1 GQAFLLPPDMKD
13 WLPQDDL
20 AHFVIAAA
28 ERVSLTAFQVND
40 RNSGKPQYHPR
51 MMLAL
56 LVYAYANGL
65 FSSRRIERAPHR
77 DLGVRFVT
85 ANTHPDHDTIA
96 AFRRQNRPAFEAAF
110 LDILLMAR
118 QTGLL
123 RLGTVSVDGSKI
135 DANASKIRS
144 VRYDRAQ
151 ELRAKLA
158 ADIAQLTAQAEAADA
173 EDHDPQALPK
183 DLARRERLKAQLDAA
198 CERMQADARAEAE
211 AARAAY
217 EVKKAAYDAKN
228 GRRGRPPKP
237 PDDAP
242 PPERQSNL
250 TDPDSALMRRSDAH
264 EYRQAYNAQ
273 AVVCADGA
281 QLILATNLVATSA
294 DAPSFS
300 QTILG
305 MQSTV
310 GLPERVLADTGYASG
325 PAIAALQAE
334 GIEPLVAI
342 GRTQPHRPY
351 DFRPPPPPKKPRR
364 ITEPWRIA
372 MKAKLET
379 EDAKALYKKRKQT
392 VEPVFGIIKTA
403 IGFRQFSLRGIGKAA
418 AEWTLVTLAY
428 NCRRMVTLQTASPS
442 RAAVTASSG
451 YDRYRSTHQS
461 DRLLERNPRRLAR
474 ELLCRF
480 VVTSITPDR

>member
-1 GQAFLLPPDMKD
+1 MAAFVPCERDQAFLLPPDMKD
-13 WLPQDDL
+13 WLPDDDL

-28 ERVSLTAFQVND
+28 ERVPLGAFQVND

-65 FSSRRIERAPHR
+65 FSSRRIERAAHR

-96 AFRRQNRPAFEAAF
+96 AFRRQNRLAFEAAF

-123 RLGTVSVDGSKI
+123 RVGTVSIDGTKI
-135 DANASKIRS
+135 DASASKIRS

-151 ELRAKLA
+151 ALRAKLA
-158 ADIAQLTAQAEAADA
+158 ADIAGLTEQAEAADA
-173 EDHDPQALPK
+173 ADAADPQALPVE
-183 DLARRERLKAQLDAA
+183 LARRETLKAKLDAA
-198 CERMQADARAEAE
+198 CERMQAEARAQAE
-211 AARAAY
+211 AARPAY
-217 EVKKAAYDAKN
+217 EAKKAAYDAKTD
-228 GRRGRPPKP
+228 RRGQPPKP

-281 QLILATNLVATSA
+281 QLILTTNLVATTA
-294 DAPSFS
+294 DAPSFVK
-300 QTILG
+300 TILG
-305 MQSTV
+305 MQATV
-310 GLPERVLADTGYASG
+310 GLPERVLADAGYASG
-325 PAIAALQAE
+325 SAVEALQAH
-334 GIEPLVAI
+334 GVEPLVAI

-351 DFRPPPPPKKPRR
+351 DFRPPPPPKTPRR

-372 MKAKLET
+372 MKLKLET

-392 VEPVFGIIKTA
+392 VEPVFGIIKSA
-403 IGFRQFSLRGIGKAA
+403 IGFRRFSLRGIGKAA
-418 AEWTLVTLAY
+418 TEWTLVTLAY
-428 NCRRMVTLQTASPS
+428 NCRRMVTLQTA
-442 RAAVTASSG
+442 
-451 YDRYRSTHQS
+451 
-461 DRLLERNPRRLAR
+461 
-474 ELLCRF
+474 
-480 VVTSITPDR
+480 

>member
-1 GQAFLLPPDMKD
+1 MKE
-13 WLPQDDL
+13 WLPDDDL

-28 ERVSLTAFQVND
+28 ERVSMAAFQVND

-56 LVYAYANGL
+56 LIYAYANGL
-65 FSSRRIERAPHR
+65 FSSRRIERATHR

-118 QTGLL
+118 QAGLL
-123 RLGTVSVDGSKI
+123 RVGTVSLDGTKI

-158 ADIAQLTAQAEAADA
+158 ADIAQLTTQAEAADA
-173 EDHDPQALPK
+173 EGHDPQALPRE
-183 DLARRERLKAQLDAA
+183 LVRRETLKARLDAA
-198 CERMQADARAEAE
+198 CARMEAQARAEAE
-211 AARAAY
+211 IARKAY
-217 EVKKAAYDAKN
+217 EAKKAAYDAKK
-228 GRRGRPPKP
+228 GRRGSPPVP

-273 AVVCADGA
+273 AVVCADGT
-281 QLILATNLVATSA
+281 QLVLATNLVATSA
-294 DAPSFS
+294 DAPSFAE
-300 QTILG
+300 TILA
-305 MQSTV
+305 MQGTI

-325 PAIAALQAE
+325 SAVEALQAQ
-334 GIEPLVAI
+334 GVEPFVAI

-351 DFRPPPPPKKPRR
+351 DFRPPPPPKTPRR

-379 EDAKALYKKRKQT
+379 EDGKALYKKRKQT
-392 VEPVFGIIKTA
+392 VEPVFGIIKSA
-403 IGFRQFSLRGIGKAA
+403 IGFRRFSLRGIGNAA
-418 AEWTLVTLAY
+418 TEWTLVTLAY
-428 NCRRMVTLQTASPS
+428 NCKRMVTLETA
-442 RAAVTASSG
+442 
-451 YDRYRSTHQS
+451 
-461 DRLLERNPRRLAR
+461 
-474 ELLCRF
+474 
-480 VVTSITPDR
+480 